1 MLKRVI
7 LCRFYN
13 TSFAYTQ
20 QSRIFLLLALE
31 LSVAEQSYGNFLS
44 NMKSNYDSLNERS
57 RRTKQEIHDVR
68 RRLLEP
74 AVCDT
79 ITCRDVSCGCS

>member
-1 MLKRVI
+1 MHVLQYLI
-7 LCRFYN
+7 CI
-13 TSFAYTQ
+13 YTTVTH
-20 QSRIFLLLALE
+20 FLLLALE

>member
-1 MLKRVI
+1 MS
-7 LCRFYN
+7 FYAGFTIPHLHIHN
-13 TSFAYTQ
+13 SHA
-20 QSRIFLLLALE
+20 FLLLALE